1 MARTSEGSDALN
13 EACLIYKRA
22 GSGGDGDEGG
32 VFHRD
37 TRPQGPPLVP

>member
-1 MARTSEGSDALN
+1 MARTSEDSDALN

-22 GSGGDGDEGG
+22 GTSGDGDEGG
-32 VFHRD
+32 VFQGD